1 MDAAR
6 QLTMKSVTKAAG
18 RWCAVLE
25 LANRQ
30 HGVVA
35 LEQLVGLGISAPTV
49 RAWVARGRL
58 ERLHRGV
65 FVVGHRA
72 LRPQGHWLAAV
83 FACGPGSL
91 LSHASAAVLHD
102 VRGTA
107 ATLVDVTVPGR
118 IGRSR
123 TGLRVHS
130 GDVVGADERTEIDG
144 IPCTSLERTILDL
157 APSIGRRGVERVCEH
172 AHRRGN
178 FDPFALRALR
188 LRHRGRR
195 GVRVLDRVLVDW
207 DQDLGRVNSELEAL
221 LLRAILSAGMDRPI
235 VNAPINVAGRSFEV
249 DFQWPA
255 ARLIV
260 ETDGAA
266 FHDNPLARRRD
277 EERDRLLAAAGW
289 TVIRLR
295 WADVTERRTRTLARL
310 QALLDA
316 SLAS

>member
-1 MDAAR
+1 M
-6 QLTMKSVTKAAG
+6 
-18 RWCAVLE
+18 
-25 LANRQ
+25 
-30 HGVVA
+30 
-35 LEQLVGLGISAPTV
+35 
-49 RAWVARGRL
+49 
-58 ERLHRGV
+58 
-65 FVVGHRA
+65 
-72 LRPQGHWLAAV
+72 
-83 FACGPGSL
+83 
-91 LSHASAAVLHD
+91 
-102 VRGTA
+102 
-107 ATLVDVTVPGR
+107 
-118 IGRSR
+118 
-123 TGLRVHS
+123 
-130 GDVVGADERTEIDG
+130 
-144 IPCTSLERTILDL
+144 
-157 APSIGRRGVERVCEH
+157 
-172 AHRRGN
+172 
-178 FDPFALRALR
+178 
-188 LRHRGRR
+188 
-195 GVRVLDRVLVDW
+195 LDRVLVDW

-235 VNAPINVAGRSFEV
+235 VNAPINVAGRRFEV